1 MVPFDGPWHPEGG
14 RGPGPRVRWRA
25 RGAVAAVASFV
36 LLTTSLASATHQRRD
51 RWVHDHSS
59 AGVPYRPH
67 GYNDIVRVFG
77 QPCGS
82 KMNDA
87 RTWFPHINAPW
98 DAGYVNHHPYI
109 ARNVTV
115 NIRGHVEYGHMN
127 GAWYYGQYG
136 AVCKTRTGGSGPSL
150 HSWGAAIDTN
160 TARNPYGQCSWNGVG
175 VDGVAYGNY
184 LPNVFRETDQGHNF
198 RWGRDW
204 CDPHHFQYAT
214 GW

>member
-1 MVPFDGPWHPEGG
+1 MVSFEGPSHPEGG
-14 RGPGPRVRWRA
+14 GGPGPRVRWRA
-25 RGAVAAVASFV
+25 RGAVAAVASVVV
-36 LLTTSLASATHQRRD
+36 LAPVTAIAGHMGGWT
-51 RWVHDHSS
+51 HDHSS

-77 QPCGS
+77 QPCGPN
-82 KMNDA
+82 MQGA
-87 RTWFPHINAPW
+87 HVWWPHINAPW
-98 DAGYVNHHPYI
+98 DGGYQGHHPYI
-109 ARNVTV
+109 VRNIVH
-115 NIRGHVEYGHMN
+115 NIRSHISAAHNE

-136 AVCKTRTGGSGPSL
+136 GVCKQRTGGSGYSL
-150 HSWGAAIDTN
+150 HAFGAAVDTN

-175 VDGVAYGNY
+175 VNGVAYGTY
-184 LPNVFRETDQGHNF
+184 LPNVWRESDAGHNF

>member
-1 MVPFDGPWHPEGG
+1 MGSAK
-14 RGPGPRVRWRA
+14 RVRWRA
-25 RGAVAAVASFV
+25 RGAVALVLSV
-36 LLTTSLASATHQRRD
+36 LLLVPAAAIAGHMYGWT
-51 RWVHDHSS
+51 HDHSS

-67 GYNDIVRVFG
+67 GYNDIVRIFG
-77 QPCGS
+77 QPCTA
-82 KMNDA
+82 NRYAA

-98 DAGYVNHHPYI
+98 DAGYVYHHPYI
-109 ARNVTV
+109 AKNVAH
-115 NIRGHVEYGHMN
+115 NIRGHVSAAHKD

-136 AVCKTRTGGSGPSL
+136 AVCKERTGGSGPST

-175 VDGVAYGNY
+175 VDGVAYGTY
-184 LPNVFRETDQGHNF
+184 LPNVWRDSEAGHNF

>member
-1 MVPFDGPWHPEGG
+1 MVSFEGPSHPEGG

-25 RGAVAAVASFV
+25 RGAVAAVASVV
-36 LLTTSLASATHQRRD
+36 LLAPVTAIAGHMYGWT
-51 RWVHDHSS
+51 HDHSS

-77 QPCGS
+77 QPCGPN
-82 KMNDA
+82 MNAA
-87 RTWFPHINAPW
+87 RTWFPHVWGPW
-98 DAGYVNHHPYI
+98 RPDYVNHHPYI
-109 ARNVTV
+109 GRNVAH
-115 NIRGHVEYGHMN
+115 NIRGHVSAAHRD
-127 GAWYYGQYG
+127 GAWDYGQWG

-150 HSWGAAIDTN
+150 HSFGAAIDTN
-160 TARNPYGQCSWNGVG
+160 TAKNPYGQCSWNGVG
-175 VDGVAYGNY
+175 VDGVAYGTY
-184 LPNVFRETDQGHNF
+184 LPNVWRETEAGHNF